1 MAAGTLATFADNV
14 QVVTVNGQRQAQT
27 VTKMTFNGDNLVLN
41 FSDGTTQT
49 VDMAS
54 VVITFTIADAVKA
67 LATATNKDAPT
78 LFFDLSG
85 RQLKQAP
92 QKGAY
97 IMKKGDKIVK
107 LLPR

>member
-67 LATATNKDAPT
+67 LATATDKDAPT